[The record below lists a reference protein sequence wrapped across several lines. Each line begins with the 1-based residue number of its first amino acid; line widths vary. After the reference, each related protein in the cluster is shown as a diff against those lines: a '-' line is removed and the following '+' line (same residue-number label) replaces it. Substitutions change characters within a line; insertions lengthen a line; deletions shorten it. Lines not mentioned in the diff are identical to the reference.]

1 MTKERRA
8 AERLACKGF
17 GALLLL
23 LAGMWAVPQL
33 WDKLSPFIIAVPLA
47 AALQPVV
54 RFMHNKLKFRRS
66 LAVLICVL
74 ILVAILLGITY
85 WLVVIITEQTP
96 QLVGRSGTM
105 LKDAL
110 DALHRL
116 SEQLMTDETMIAS
129 PQVQSLIKNATDQAV
144 VLVTEWGSDLAASI
158 LAFTMNLVT
167 SLPYGVIYLS
177 FLAMALYFIAH
188 HYSEIRS
195 YLPGGKRRRQDSNT
209 TQLTNSAV
217 RSLMGYLRVQGTFAL
232 MVFVV
237 SMIFLR
243 IFGFRNATLLALVA
257 GLMEMIPMIGSGLLF
272 ILMSI
277 VYFLT
282 GQTAMGLQTLGLTG
296 GLQLLRRVLEPKLM
310 SDSIGISPLESL
322 IGMFVGMRFGGI
334 LGLIGGPVLMSVLV
348 GAVRGG
354 MLKST
359 NDDLFVIIQWF
370 RKRWSNR
377 EQKDSLAPVPEL
389 ADAQGKD
396 GETDKADG
404 PQEVCLQKE
413 KDGQGREG

>member
-1 MTKERRA
+1 M
-8 AERLACKGF
+8 
-17 GALLLL
+17 
-23 LAGMWAVPQL
+23 
-33 WDKLSPFIIAVPLA
+33 
-47 AALQPVV
+47 
-54 RFMHNKLKFRRS
+54 
-66 LAVLICVL
+66 LICVL

-116 SEQLMTDETMIAS
+116 SEQLMNDETMIAS